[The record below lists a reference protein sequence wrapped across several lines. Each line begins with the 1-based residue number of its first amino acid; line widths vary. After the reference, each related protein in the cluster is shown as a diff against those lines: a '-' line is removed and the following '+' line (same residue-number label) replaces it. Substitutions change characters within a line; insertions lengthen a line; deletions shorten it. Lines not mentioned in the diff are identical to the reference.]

1 MIMESLFFLSKSF
14 WIFLFQSLISFFNP
28 DALNNEAKI
37 KLFESGIDSG
47 IIYLRSIGFNATY
60 DDFYADIE
68 EDKIQITN
76 LSLKREFEP
85 EYNSFCDLDNLE
97 LKSIWHPKLCEFS
110 LSIDEIIIKGI
121 ELGYKSDD
129 PVSIEFIGINHD
141 LSNYNTTEFKAVKKL
156 LDLENSISGDFKL
169 DLKYD
174 FSKNIFSS
182 NINFSV
188 NNFGLMNLSFVAD
201 NIVYNDENYS
211 LNLDKFRFS
220 FEDQSF
226 VEKFNTLSDIE
237 GEKAL
242 AEIAK
247 EGLLKRST
255 LNVSDVD
262 QLENINT
269 HNDFINSVEY
279 YYPNYNA
286 NILNLIKFLEEP
298 NYFECN
304 SDQNHLINNPFMDD
318 VEVYGFPLIIAAVC
332 KNISLE
338 DNG

>member
-1 MIMESLFFLSKSF
+1 MEGLFFLSKSF

-28 DALNNEAKI
+28 DALNDEAKI
-37 KLFESGIDSG
+37 KLIESGIDSG

-60 DDFYADIE
+60 DEFYADIE

-76 LSLKREFEP
+76 LTLKKKFNP

-110 LSIDEIIIKGI
+110 LSVDEIIIKGI
-121 ELGYKSDD
+121 ELGYKSED
-129 PVSIEFIGINHD
+129 PVSIEISGIIHD
-141 LSNYNTTEFKAVKKL
+141 LSNYNTTEFKTVKKL
-156 LDLENSISGDFKL
+156 LDIENNISGDFKL

-188 NNFGLMNLSFVAD
+188 NNFGLMNLSFVTD
-201 NIVYNDENYS
+201 NIVYNDESFS

-220 FEDQSF
+220 FEDESF

-237 GEKAL
+237 GGNDL

-247 EGLLKRST
+247 QGLLKRPT

-279 YYPNYNA
+279 YYPSYNS

-298 NYFECN
+298 SYFECN
-304 SDQNHLINNPFMDD
+304 SDQNHLINNLFMED

-332 KNISLE
+332 ENISLE
-338 DNG
+338 DDS